1 MPHREPSVRYVGY
14 VICLFVDLSYHYL
27 EITMEQNLELIFEE
41 ELLPHIEA
49 LYGFAFHLTHDEED
63 SNDLVQETC
72 LKAYRS
78 MESYQQG
85 TNGKAWLFRIL
96 KNTFI
101 NEFRRKAKGPIAI
114 DFSEFNAI
122 PEEDEDNH
130 FASFSDLR
138 TEMFDKMMGDE
149 VTEAVNAL
157 PGDFRIVI
165 LLCDIEDFSYEE
177 ISKILDIPIGTV
189 RSRLHRGR
197 NMLKEKLHQYALS
210 RGFAAVNE

>member
-1 MPHREPSVRYVGY
+1 
-14 VICLFVDLSYHYL
+14 
-27 EITMEQNLELIFEE
+27 MEQQLVHIFEE
-41 ELLPHIEA
+41 ELMPHIES

-63 SNDLVQETC
+63 SNDLVQDTC
-72 LKAYRS
+72 LKAFRA
-78 MESYQQG
+78 MESYQRG
-85 TNGKAWLFRIL
+85 TNGKAWMFRIL

-101 NEFRRKAKGPIAI
+101 NEFRRKAKGPIPI
-114 DFSEFNAI
+114 DFSEFNVI
-122 PEEDEDNH
+122 PDEEEDNH
-130 FASFSDLR
+130 FATFSDLR

-197 NMLKEKLHQYALS
+197 NMLKDKLHQYALS
-210 RGFAAVNE
+210 QGFVSIDN